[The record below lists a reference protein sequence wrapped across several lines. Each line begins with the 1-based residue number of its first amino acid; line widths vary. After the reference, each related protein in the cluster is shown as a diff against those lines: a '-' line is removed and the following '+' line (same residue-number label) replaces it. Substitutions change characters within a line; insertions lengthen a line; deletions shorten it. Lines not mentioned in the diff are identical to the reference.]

1 MRLTSLLLLLL
12 SVNVPA
18 ASGQTQQGTTQDGES
33 LYAERCAKCHESG
46 VPRAANRE
54 ALRRLAPDAIRLALT
69 TGSMRTQG
77 AELTPA
83 QIDTL
88 ARLLG
93 ATALDKPSASGDN
106 ACPASPASSFANA
119 LDRPRWN
126 GWGANLS
133 QHRFQPADV
142 ARLPADQVPRLK
154 LKWAFGFPGVNRAFA
169 QPTVVGGRVFVG
181 SATGIVYSLNAG
193 SGCQVPGRSRPT
205 LPCVRR
211 LRSGRAAGPRRE
223 NGLPTSVTRARRC
236 TPSTRSLESYCGNAA
251 SMSSSE
257 PSLQAPRH
265 WPMARSTWRPR
276 PARK

>member
-1 MRLTSLLLLLL
+1 MRLTTLLLLLL
-12 SVNVPA
+12 GVSIRA
-18 ASGQTQQGTTQDGES
+18 ASAQTPQGTTQDGES

-54 ALRRLAPDAIRLALT
+54 GLRRLSPDTIRLALT

-83 QIDTL
+83 QIDSL

-93 ATALDKPSASGDN
+93 TAPPAAASASVDN
-106 ACPASPASSFANA
+106 GCAASPSSSFANA

-133 QHRFQPADV
+133 QHRFQPANT
-142 ARLPADQVPRLK
+142 ARLPADQVSRLK

-181 SATGIVYSLNAG
+181 SANGIVYSLNAG
-193 SGCQVPGRSRPT
+193 SGCQYLVVQGR
-205 LPCVRR
+205 
-211 LRSGRAAGPRRE
+211 
-223 NGLPTSVTRARRC
+223 
-236 TPSTRSLESYCGNAA
+236 
-251 SMSSSE
+251 
-257 PSLQAPRH
+257 
-265 WPMARSTWRPR
+265 RPR
-276 PARK
+276 PHGDHDRARQRHHGGKVDCLLR